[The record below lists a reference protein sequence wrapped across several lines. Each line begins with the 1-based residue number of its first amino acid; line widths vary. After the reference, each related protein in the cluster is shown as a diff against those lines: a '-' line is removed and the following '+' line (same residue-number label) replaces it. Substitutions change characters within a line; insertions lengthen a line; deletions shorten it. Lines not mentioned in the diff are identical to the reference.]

1 MGNKCSGCSVC
12 KGSQVSVIYLV
23 QEDGGG
29 LVVKSDTV
37 DVWTYLAMQQICKY
51 FYDVREWQDPDS
63 VISRAT
69 SLIGST
75 GEKLPFKDPQ
85 HFVMW
90 CKTGS
95 YQLHH

>member
-1 MGNKCSGCSVC
+1 MTLGHALFCVYEGNE
-12 KGSQVSVIYLV
+12 VSVIYLID
-23 QEDGGG
+23 DGSS
-29 LVVKSDTV
+29 VEVKSATV

-69 SLIGST
+69 SRVGST
-75 GEKLPFKDPQ
+75 ADKLPFKDPQ
-85 HFVMW
+85 HFAMW

-95 YQLHH
+95 YQLHR